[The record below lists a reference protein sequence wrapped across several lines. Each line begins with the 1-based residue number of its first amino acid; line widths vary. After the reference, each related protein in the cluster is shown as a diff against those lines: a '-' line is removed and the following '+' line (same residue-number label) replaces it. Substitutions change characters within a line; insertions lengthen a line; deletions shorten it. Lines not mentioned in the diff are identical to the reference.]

1 MVDSRCAYP
10 TTENNERRKGEIWR
24 KRNKKN
30 YTKGKDRI
38 EEREEEGE
46 RRERI
51 TAQKF
56 KILALEDVTARII
69 ATYRRYRRYTFI
81 IENEMGEKIV

>member
-1 MVDSRCAYP
+1 M
-10 TTENNERRKGEIWR
+10 EKEKQ
-24 KRNKKN
+24 KKIIQ
-30 YTKGKDRI
+30 KGKTGKRK
-38 EEREEEGE
+38 REEEGE

-51 TAQKF
+51 TAEKF

>member
-1 MVDSRCAYP
+1 M
-10 TTENNERRKGEIWR
+10 EKEKQ
-24 KRNKKN
+24 KKIIQ
-30 YTKGKDRI
+30 KGKTGKRK
-38 EEREEEGE
+38 REEEGE

>member
-1 MVDSRCAYP
+1 MRTP
-10 TTENNERRKGEIWR
+10 RQRIMKEEKERYGER
-24 KRNKKN
+24 EAKKL
-30 YTKGKDRI
+30 YKKGKTGKRK
-38 EEREEEGE
+38 REEEGE

>member
-1 MVDSRCAYP
+1 MRTP
-10 TTENNERRKGEIWR
+10 RQRIMKEEKERYGER
-24 KRNKKN
+24 ETKKN
-30 YTKGKDRI
+30 YTKGKDRK
-38 EEREEEGE
+38 EEWEEEGE

>member
-1 MVDSRCAYP
+1 MEEEE
-10 TTENNERRKGEIWR
+10 T
-24 KRNKKN
+24 KKN
-30 YTKGKDRI
+30 YTNEKDRK
-38 EEREEEGE
+38 EEREEDEGG
-46 RRERI
+46 RER
-51 TAQKF
+51 TMAQKF

>member
-1 MVDSRCAYP
+1 MVDLRCAYP

-24 KRNKKN
+24 KRSKKIIQ
-30 YTKGKDRI
+30 KGKTGKRKG
-38 EEREEEGE
+38 RKRGE
-46 RRERI
+46 RGERI

>member
-1 MVDSRCAYP
+1 MRTP
-10 TTENNERRKGEIWR
+10 RQRIMKEEKERYGEREAKKIMQKGKTGKRKGR
-24 KRNKKN
+24 
-30 YTKGKDRI
+30 
-38 EEREEEGE
+38 EEGE
-46 RRERI
+46 RGERI